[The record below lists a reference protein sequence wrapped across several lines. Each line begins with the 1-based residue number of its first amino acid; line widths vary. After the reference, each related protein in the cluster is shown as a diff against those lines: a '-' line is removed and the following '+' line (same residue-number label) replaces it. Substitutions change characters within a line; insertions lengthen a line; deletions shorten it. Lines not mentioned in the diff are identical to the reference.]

1 MFLFENAENRKMF
14 DAQIGKSAKN
24 TPFEQLACVLCF
36 VVYYFIVSSFSSF
49 SFRNAT

>member
-24 TPFEQLACVLCF
+24 TPFEQLALCF
-36 VVYYFIVSSFSSF
+36 PAKNALYLFVVLTKSILIFLW
-49 SFRNAT
+49 